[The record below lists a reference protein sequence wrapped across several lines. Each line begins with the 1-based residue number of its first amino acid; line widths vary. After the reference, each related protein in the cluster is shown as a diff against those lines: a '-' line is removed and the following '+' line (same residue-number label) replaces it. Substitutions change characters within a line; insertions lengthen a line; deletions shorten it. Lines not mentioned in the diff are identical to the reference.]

1 MSAHHHVS
9 APERTRVTPS
19 GLAGRG
25 RLATLFGAAL
35 CVLAVVLGFVQEEG
49 MARLQHGWL
58 LAVTFFVTLGLGGLF
73 FVLVQYLVRAGWSV
87 VVRRLAEHLAGSL
100 PLMGLLLLPVVIPT
114 LFGNGQLYHWADP
127 HELAESHLL
136 QEKAPYLNGWFLLVR
151 VAIYVGV
158 WTLLVRAFN
167 RRSLAQDDTGDPSMT
182 IWMQKRA
189 APSVLAFA
197 LTLTF
202 FAFDMLMSL
211 SYEWFSTIFGVYVFA
226 GSAVALFAT
235 LVLLALRFEGR
246 GELRGIVTT
255 EHYHDLGKLLF
266 AFVFFWGYI
275 AFSQFMLIWY
285 GDIPEETVWFQQRWV
300 GSWKY
305 VSLLLLFGHFLLPF
319 VGLLS
324 RHVKRN
330 RSLLASWAVLLL
342 LMHLVDLYWL
352 IMPTLSPEGASIG
365 LIDFACLSGVGGLFL
380 GGLWRRIDGKPLVP
394 LRDPRLGESLAFQNL

>member
-1 MSAHHHVS
+1 MSAHHS
-9 APERTRVTPS
+9 IDAPERARVTPT
-19 GLAGRG
+19 GLAGSG
-25 RLATLFGAAL
+25 KLISIVGIAL
-35 CVLAVVLGFVQEEG
+35 CALAAVLGLIQEGG
-49 MARLQHGWL
+49 MAHLQHSWL
-58 LAVTFFVTLGLGGLF
+58 LAVVFFITLGLGGLF
-73 FVLVQYLVRAGWSV
+73 FVLIQYLVRAGWSV
-87 VVRRLAEHLAGSL
+87 VVRRLAEHVAGSL
-100 PLMGLLLLPVVIPT
+100 PLMGVLLLPIVVPT
-114 LFGNGQLYHWADP
+114 IFGSGQLYHWADP

-136 QEKAPYLNGWFLLVR
+136 QEKAPYLNGWFLLIR

-167 RRSLAQDDTGDPSMT
+167 RRSLAQDDTGDPELT
-182 IWMQKRA
+182 KWMQMRA

-211 SYEWFSTIFGVYVFA
+211 SYEWFSTIFGVYLFA
-226 GSAVALFAT
+226 GSALALFAT
-235 LVLLALRFEGR
+235 LVLLALRFERR

-300 GSWKY
+300 GSWKH

-319 VGLLS
+319 LGLLS

-330 RSLLASWAVLLL
+330 RALLAGWAAVLL

-352 IMPTLSPEGASIG
+352 IMPTLSPEGVSIG
-365 LIDFACLSGVGGLFL
+365 IIDFACLFGVGGLFF
-380 GGLWRRIDGKPLVP
+380 GGLLRRMDGRPLVP
-394 LRDPRLGESLAFQNL
+394 LRDPRIGESLAFENL

>member
-1 MSAHHHVS
+1 
-9 APERTRVTPS
+9 
-19 GLAGRG
+19 
-25 RLATLFGAAL
+25 
-35 CVLAVVLGFVQEEG
+35 
-49 MARLQHGWL
+49 MARRRRTSVTMMLRRATSSTPCWASWL
-58 LAVTFFVTLGLGGLF
+58 NSRDTASRWV
-73 FVLVQYLVRAGWSV
+73 
-87 VVRRLAEHLAGSL
+87 
-100 PLMGLLLLPVVIPT
+100 
-114 LFGNGQLYHWADP
+114 
-127 HELAESHLL
+127 
-136 QEKAPYLNGWFLLVR
+136 LVR

-300 GSWKY
+300 VSWKY